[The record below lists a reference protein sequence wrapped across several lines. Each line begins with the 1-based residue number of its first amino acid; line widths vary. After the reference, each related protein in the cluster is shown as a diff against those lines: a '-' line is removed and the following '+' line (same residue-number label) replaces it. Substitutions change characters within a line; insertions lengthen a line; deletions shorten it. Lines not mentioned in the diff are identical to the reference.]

1 MTVVARNNLSVV
13 ELNNIRSID
22 ARSHVAGRL
31 LNIRQGEEISEQF
44 CYKHMEDYSSFEQNT
59 QNFS

>member
-1 MTVVARNNLSVV
+1 MYARNNLSVV

-31 LNIRQGEEISEQF
+31 LNIRQGEEIYEKFWVF
-44 CYKHMEDYSSFEQNT
+44 CSKEE
-59 QNFS
+59 